1 MVHLRYRLANYVR
14 SRRGEAT
21 QRAFARKLGVAQS
34 TIMRIENE
42 DQNVT
47 LQTLEQLCRAFRVD
61 VADLFPT
68 DLPVRHY
75 SAAKNEPVSQP
86 GQPAMIH
93 EQPARTRR
101 SDKAQS
107 RQGVSEIKKKK

>member
-75 SAAKNEPVSQP
+75 SAAKNESASQS
-86 GQPAMIH
+86 GQSVMIH
-93 EQPARTRR
+93 ERPARARR
-101 SDKAQS
+101 SNKAQS
-107 RQGVSEIKKKK
+107 RQRVSEIKKKE